1 MLKKKGKTGNVF
13 LPARSR
19 CFFMTI
25 PFRAGIKQKS
35 RDITAQQRRFA
46 AAADA
51 GCLGSYILTASAPD
65 GTPLHAFPTA

>member
-25 PFRAGIKQKS
+25 PFGAGMKQKS
-35 RDITAQQRRFA
+35 QDVTVQQRRFA

-51 GCLGSYILTASAPD
+51 RKRPAKCSGAREPSR
-65 GTPLHAFPTA
+65 